1 MIRKIEQA
9 DAAKI
14 EKLLNKISNFTSSE
28 VEVAMELVNIA
39 ANNPT
44 QKEYYLFV
52 YEHEKKILGYHCTGK
67 RPLTDGVFDLYWI
80 VADPDSNIKGIGK
93 NLLDHAEGFVKEN
106 KGRWFLAET
115 SSKENY
121 SKTRSFYLR
130 NKFTI
135 VAEINDFYSI
145 GDHLIIFGKYFY

>member
-135 VAEINDFYSI
+135 IAEINDFYSL